1 MNPEFLYQ
9 LMAGIM
15 MAGAVYGGIRA
26 DIKAMHE
33 RITGAQAAADRA
45 NKRIDQHLDKG
56 AMP

>member
-1 MNPEFLYQ
+1 MNILVTIF
-9 LMAGIM
+9 

-33 RITGAQAAADRA
+33 RITGAQAEAERA
-45 NKRIDQHLDKG
+45 NRRIDQHLDKG